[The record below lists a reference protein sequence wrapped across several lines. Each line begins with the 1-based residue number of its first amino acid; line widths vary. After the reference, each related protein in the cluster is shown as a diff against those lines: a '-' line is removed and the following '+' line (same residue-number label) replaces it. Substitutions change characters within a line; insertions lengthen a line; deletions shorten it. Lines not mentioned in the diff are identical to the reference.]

1 MLQNLLADRFGLTVH
16 KDNKQMPAYVL
27 TVGKGAPKLKP
38 GSGPMGCQG
47 QPPSGPP
54 APGVVPNNVVSC
66 HNMTMVAL
74 ADQLHLMANGYVGD
88 HPVADATK
96 LEGAWDFDLMW
107 TPRGA
112 LTAPGSDGIS
122 IFDAVDKQLG
132 LKLDL
137 QTISM
142 PVVVVDK
149 VNQKPTA
156 NLAGVGSSV
165 PDAPVEFEAA
175 DIKPSAPGSQ
185 GFRFLYQPGGRING
199 EGALRDFV
207 AAALGIPPNL
217 SADLLVGVPKPLE
230 SARFEI
236 IAKTPATGIGAA
248 THDGGRDAPP
258 PLSVALVML
267 HALLTDR
274 FKLVTH
280 TEDQMATVY
289 AIIAPRGGTK
299 LKKADTMER
308 ASCNPDANAPAI
320 GAAGAPSIAYRCQN
334 TTMAELAEK
343 VQQWAGGYFDHPAV
357 DATGLEGGWDFVLS
371 WTPKGALHPAQT
383 GDPSAGIAADP
394 GGLSVFEAMDK
405 ELGLKVDL
413 GKHTIPVTVIDHM
426 ELKPTDN

>member
-16 KDNKQMPAYVL
+16 KKTTSKCRTAYIL
-27 TVGKGAPKLKP
+27 TVGKSAPKLKP
-38 GSGPMGCQG
+38 GSGQMGCQG

-66 HNMTMVAL
+66 HNMTMPSF
-74 ADQLHLMANGYVGD
+74 ADQLHQMAGGYVGD

-96 LEGAWDFDLMW
+96 LEGSWDFDLMW
-107 TPRGA
+107 TARGA

-274 FKLVTH
+274 FKLATH
-280 TEDQMATVY
+280 TEDQTATVY
-289 AIIAPRGGTK
+289 AISAPKGGQPK
-299 LKKADTMER
+299 LKKADAMER
-308 ASCNPDANAPAI
+308 ASCNPDPNAPAI
-320 GAAGAPSIAYRCQN
+320 GAAGAPTIAYHCLN

-357 DATGLEGGWDFVLS
+357 DATGLAGGWDFILS

-394 GGLSVFEAMDK
+394 GGLSVFEEALEK
-405 ELGLKVDL
+405 EGS
-413 GKHTIPVTVIDHM
+413 G
-426 ELKPTDN
+426 